1 MNGSTSVSYRVR
13 IDAYQGPFDL
23 LLSLVSRQKID
34 IGAISIADIT
44 DQYLAEVERMK
55 DLDLDIASDFLVVAA
70 TLLQIKASSL
80 LPKEVVEPI
89 ELDDELANLTP
100 EQTRDILV
108 ERLVVYKQFK
118 NVAAA
123 LGARMENE
131 AKMHP
136 RLVGPDERFLGL
148 MPDYLK
154 DVTLHGLAV
163 ICADIAARRDTFLL
177 EAEHMDLDVAGDF
190 IAMAAQ
196 LVYIKSRM
204 LLPKHEEDEDG
215 EDPRAGLV
223 EMLLE
228 YQRLKSAT
236 AFFAEKNE
244 TGRDIYVKPPER
256 QNDAPVEYHHT
267 VNDLIRAA
275 NKMLRRTKRRLPPPV
290 TSFQGIVG
298 REPAPVEG
306 RVTAILKRFLYRMRV
321 PFMRLFDDARN
332 RSEIVA
338 TFLAVLELSKTRRIR
353 LEGDGEEMELM
364 LTNDNTK

>member
-1 MNGSTSVSYRVR
+1 MDFHLDNF
-13 IDAYQGPFDL
+13 DGPLDL
-23 LLSLVSRQKID
+23 LLHLISKNKVSIYD
-34 IGAISIADIT
+34 IPIAEILE
-44 DQYLAEVERMK
+44 QYMAV
-55 DLDLDIASDFLVVAA
+55 
-70 TLLQIKASSL
+70 
-80 LPKEVVEPI
+80 
-89 ELDDELANLTP
+89 
-100 EQTRDILV
+100 
-108 ERLVVYKQFK
+108 
-118 NVAAA
+118 
-123 LGARMENE
+123 
-131 AKMHP
+131 
-136 RLVGPDERFLGL
+136 
-148 MPDYLK
+148 
-154 DVTLHGLAV
+154 LH
-163 ICADIAARRDTFLL
+163 

-204 LLPKHEEDEDG
+204 LLPKHEEDEAG

-256 QNDAPVEYHHT
+256 QDDAPVEYHHT

-275 NKMLRRTKRRLPPPV
+275 NKMLRRTKRRLPP
-290 TSFQGIVG
+290 
-298 REPAPVEG
+298 PVEG

>member
-123 LGARMENE
+123 LGARME
-131 AKMHP
+131 KMHP

-177 EAEHMDLDVAGDF
+177 EAEH
-190 IAMAAQ
+190 IAAVPISMERHVEGIYRSMRRRESCTFEQ
-196 LVYIKSRM
+196 LV
-204 LLPKHEEDEDG
+204 G
-215 EDPRAGLV
+215 
-223 EMLLE
+223 
-228 YQRLKSAT
+228 
-236 AFFAEKNE
+236 
-244 TGRDIYVKPPER
+244 
-256 QNDAPVEYHHT
+256 
-267 VNDLIRAA
+267 
-275 NKMLRRTKRRLPPPV
+275 
-290 TSFQGIVG
+290 
-298 REPAPVEG
+298 PAPTPELV
-306 RVTAILKRFLYRMRV
+306 VV
-321 PFMRLFDDARN
+321 
-332 RSEIVA
+332 
-338 TFLAVLELSKTRRIR
+338 TFLAILELYKRGVIKIFQDVAFDEIQLDIEPDAPEITDFSVPDWGMPDDPS
-353 LEGDGEEMELM
+353 LEQFDEDDAGETDDGIEASGPEAFSQAASSTSHEE
-364 LTNDNTK
+364 

>member
-1 MNGSTSVSYRVR
+1 MDFHLDNF
-13 IDAYQGPFDL
+13 DGPLDL
-23 LLSLVSRQKID
+23 LLHLISKNKVSIYD
-34 IGAISIADIT
+34 IPIAEILE
-44 DQYLAEVERMK
+44 QYMAV
-55 DLDLDIASDFLVVAA
+55 
-70 TLLQIKASSL
+70 
-80 LPKEVVEPI
+80 
-89 ELDDELANLTP
+89 
-100 EQTRDILV
+100 
-108 ERLVVYKQFK
+108 
-118 NVAAA
+118 
-123 LGARMENE
+123 
-131 AKMHP
+131 
-136 RLVGPDERFLGL
+136 
-148 MPDYLK
+148 
-154 DVTLHGLAV
+154 LH
-163 ICADIAARRDTFLL
+163 

-196 LVYIKSRM
+196 LVYIKSR
-204 LLPKHEEDEDG
+204 
-215 EDPRAGLV
+215 
-223 EMLLE
+223 
-228 YQRLKSAT
+228 T
-236 AFFAEKNE
+236 AAEARGGRGRGGPASGSGRDAARVPETQERDCVFAEKNE

-256 QNDAPVEYHHT
+256 QDDTPVEYHHT

-364 LTNDNTK
+364 LTNDNKK

>member
-1 MNGSTSVSYRVR
+1 
-13 IDAYQGPFDL
+13 
-23 LLSLVSRQKID
+23 
-34 IGAISIADIT
+34 
-44 DQYLAEVERMK
+44 
-55 DLDLDIASDFLVVAA
+55 
-70 TLLQIKASSL
+70 
-80 LPKEVVEPI
+80 
-89 ELDDELANLTP
+89 
-100 EQTRDILV
+100 
-108 ERLVVYKQFK
+108 
-118 NVAAA
+118 
-123 LGARMENE
+123 
-131 AKMHP
+131 
-136 RLVGPDERFLGL
+136 
-148 MPDYLK
+148 
-154 DVTLHGLAV
+154 
-163 ICADIAARRDTFLL
+163 
-177 EAEHMDLDVAGDF
+177 
-190 IAMAAQ
+190 
-196 LVYIKSRM
+196 M
-204 LLPKHEEDEDG
+204 LLPKHEEDEAG

-338 TFLAVLELSKTRRIR
+338 TFLAVLELSKTHRIR
-353 LEGDGEEMELM
+353 LEGDDEEMELM